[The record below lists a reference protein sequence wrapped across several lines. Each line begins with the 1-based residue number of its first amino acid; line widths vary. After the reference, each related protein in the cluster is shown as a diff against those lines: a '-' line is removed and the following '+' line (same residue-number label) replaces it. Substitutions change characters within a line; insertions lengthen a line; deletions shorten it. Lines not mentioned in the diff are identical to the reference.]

1 MAKIN
6 LIEGIG
12 PALAKK
18 LEKAKVRSV
27 QGLLKQ
33 GATRAGR
40 KKIAEISGISESQV
54 LEFVNM
60 ADLMRIKGV
69 GKQFAELLEAAG
81 VDTIKELKTRNPENL
96 HQKMV
101 EVNKAKKLT
110 RRVPSLKMVKDF
122 IKKAKG
128 TAPTVMY

>member
-1 MAKIN
+1 MAKIS

-18 LEKAKVRSV
+18 LEKAKIRSV
-27 QGLLKQ
+27 HGLLKH

-40 KKIAEISGISESQV
+40 KKIADASGISESQV
-54 LEFVNM
+54 LEWVNM
-60 ADLMRIKGV
+60 ADLMRIKGI

-96 HQKMV
+96 YQKIA

-110 RRVPSLKMVKDF
+110 RRVPSLKMVRDF
-122 IKKAKG
+122 VKKANG

>member
-1 MAKIN
+1 
-6 LIEGIG
+6 
-12 PALAKK
+12 
-18 LEKAKVRSV
+18 
-27 QGLLKQ
+27 
-33 GATRAGR
+33 
-40 KKIAEISGISESQV
+40 
-54 LEFVNM
+54 
-60 ADLMRIKGV
+60 MRIKGI

-96 HQKMV
+96 YQKIA

-122 IKKAKG
+122 IKKANG

>member
-1 MAKIN
+1 MAKIS

-18 LEKAKVRSV
+18 LEKAKIRSV
-27 QGLLKQ
+27 NSLLKH
-33 GATRAGR
+33 GATKPGR
-40 KKIAEISGISESQV
+40 KKIAEESGISESQV

-60 ADLMRIKGV
+60 ADLMRIKGI
-69 GKQFAELLEAAG
+69 GAEFAELLEAAG

-96 HQKMV
+96 HQKIV

-122 IKKAKG
+122 IKKANA
-128 TAPTVMY
+128 TAPAVMY